1 MKYIDSEKLIA
12 EIERRKNESR
22 EIAQEHKN
30 SSLGNSAQ
38 TIVNEDEEILSLIAS
53 LQQEPR
59 FPQYDNIVEKVFGAG
74 NLEGW
79 ERDEA
84 EMLVALAKEELLKS
98 LQQEQP
104 EVDLEKITKY
114 SRIKELPDG
123 FEKEWLCYYHK
134 NPEYN
139 SAKFFHLSSTE
150 REYIIARHFWNKGYN
165 ARKEE

>member
-1 MKYIDSEKLIA
+1 MSKYIDAEKLTTI
-12 EIERRKNESR
+12 IEERK
-22 EIAQEHKN
+22 AQQDQWINRYHDPINQGISHE
-30 SSLGNSAQ
+30 L
-38 TIVNEDEEILSLIAS
+38 TEILSIVDS